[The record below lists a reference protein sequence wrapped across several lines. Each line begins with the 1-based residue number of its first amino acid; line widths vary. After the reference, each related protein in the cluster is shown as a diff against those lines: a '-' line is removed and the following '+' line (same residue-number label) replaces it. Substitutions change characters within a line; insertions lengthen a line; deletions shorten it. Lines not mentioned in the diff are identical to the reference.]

1 MGAVLTRLT
10 HPPVSEKSG
19 VIISTVNSFCL
30 PKQGIGSIALTFSS
44 FQAYRW
50 GCQSPSDR
58 SNSETDSIIIEFG
71 TSVALV
77 SDTISKQSVRS
88 VSATIAPNGNLSPS
102 MDRLNAVE
110 MGDQAFSLLA
120 KGTFGGVDGQH
131 PSVFCRP
138 SPRLVKFETVCDQ
151 RCPRLPQTD
160 SFDCQ
165 CLNSLLIC
173 S

>member
-10 HPPVSEKSG
+10 HPPVSEKSE

-50 GCQSPSDR
+50 GCQSPSNR
-58 SNSETDSIIIEFG
+58 SNSETDSTIIEFG
-71 TSVALV
+71 TSVAFA

-102 MDRLNAVE
+102 MDRLNARLRWE
-110 MGDQAFSLLA
+110 IKLFPCLQRGRLA
-120 KGTFGGVDGQH
+120 AWMANTPRYFVGH
-131 PSVFCRP
+131 P
-138 SPRLVKFETVCDQ
+138 LV
-151 RCPRLPQTD
+151 
-160 SFDCQ
+160 S
-165 CLNSLLIC
+165 
-173 S
+173 